1 MSEGVWNKYMQ
12 ASPNVS
18 AILLASPNLTYHESC
33 DHHLQPKPQSLKLLR
48 GIQDPDLPWLGFI
61 LGQTP
66 ASIW

>member
-1 MSEGVWNKYMQ
+1 MQ

-18 AILLASPNLTYHESC
+18 AILLASPNLTYYESC
-33 DHHLQPKPQSLKLLR
+33 DHHLQPKPHSLKLLR
-48 GIQDPDLPWLGFI
+48 GVRDPDLPWLGFI